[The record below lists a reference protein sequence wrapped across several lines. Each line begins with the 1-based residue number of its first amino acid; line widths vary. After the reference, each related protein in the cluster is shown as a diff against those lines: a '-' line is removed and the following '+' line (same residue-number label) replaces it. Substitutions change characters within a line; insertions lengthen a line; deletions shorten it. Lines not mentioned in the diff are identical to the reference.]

1 MNKWKKIG
9 IAAALGTMTFSAAH
23 IINKLIFSS
32 AVSKNIT
39 ENNEEKIYEWKFGN
53 ISYTVR
59 GKGSPLLLIHDLQSI
74 SSSYDWNK
82 IVNILSRDHEVYTLD
97 LLGCGHSDKPNI
109 TYTAYMYTQ
118 MLQDFIVNVMHKK
131 TDIVVH
137 GNSAP
142 MTIMAAYI
150 NPYLFGNIILV
161 NPQDIKKAMKSP
173 DKKSEIRRF
182 LLNSPI
188 IGTLIYNICMRREKI
203 RADFITKYLYNRN
216 NANDTLINAYHE
228 NAHLMGSSAKYLFT
242 STQCN
247 YLTASAA
254 KAVSELNN
262 NIYIITGKQDRDAC
276 IAAEEYK
283 TLNPSIEVVS
293 IDKAKYYPQIE
304 QPLGFVK
311 NIRLFTSVPC
321 TIK

>member
-9 IAAALGTMTFSAAH
+9 LAVGLGTMTVSAAH

-39 ENNEEKIYEWKFGN
+39 RNDDAKIYNWKFGN
-53 ISYTVR
+53 ISYTVK
-59 GKGSPLLLIHDLQSI
+59 GKGSPLLLIHDLQPT
-74 SSSYDWNK
+74 SSSYDWSRTAD
-82 IVNILSRDHEVYTLD
+82 ILSKDHEVYTID

-118 MLQDFIVNVMHKK
+118 MLQDFIINVIHKK
-131 TDIVVH
+131 TDVVVH

-142 MTIMAAYI
+142 AAIMSAYI

-161 NPQDIKKAMKSP
+161 NPQSIKKAMKSP
-173 DKKSEIRRF
+173 DKKSEVRRI

-188 IGTLIYNICMRREKI
+188 LGTLVYNICMRREKI
-203 RADFITKYLYNRN
+203 RSDFTTKYLYSKNTASDN
-216 NANDTLINAYHE
+216 LINACHE

-242 STQCN
+242 SSECN
-247 YLTASAA
+247 YLTSTAA

-262 NIYIITGKQDRDAC
+262 NIYIIAGKQDKQAC
-276 IAAEEYK
+276 SAAEEY
-283 TLNPSIEVVS
+283 TALNPSIEVAY
-293 IDKAKYYPQIE
+293 IDKAKYFPQLE
-304 QPLGFVK
+304 QPLSFIK
-311 NIRLFTSVPC
+311 NVRLFTSVPC
-321 TIK
+321 SVK